1 MAIRLQPWQKVLLGL
16 ISGILVGFFAGESAA
31 VLKPFGDLFIR
42 LIKMIIAPL
51 IFCSIVSGIGHLEN
65 AKHLGRLGL
74 KSVLTYCACTT
85 CAIFLG
91 FIAAWIFRP
100 GDGLVLIEGPKPD
113 SKIFSLGEYLMNIVP
128 ESAVGAFAQGSIL
141 QVVFFATFA
150 GITLLLMGD
159 KSKPILFA
167 IKEITTVVFFM
178 VQLIVK
184 MAPLAAFAF
193 MAWCV
198 GTQGVASLFS
208 LGKLVCASFFAFS
221 LQYIVF
227 GLLIFFFG
235 KLKPW
240 PFYKKSIPYQLLA
253 FSTSSSKAALP
264 MTMSIAEEK
273 LGISKSS
280 ASFVLPLGASM
291 NMDGLAIYL
300 GLCAVTFAQAAGRTL
315 SLSEYGILMLTATL
329 GSIGGAGIPSGTL
342 MMLPMVL
349 GSLQL
354 PLDGVALIVGIDR
367 IMDMMRTTINITGDS
382 AVALVV
388 DSSEKTH
395 NAAVY
400 YEK

>member
-1 MAIRLQPWQKVLLGL
+1 MNPVRDRKVN
-16 ISGILVGFFAGESAA
+16 F
-31 VLKPFGDLFIR
+31 
-42 LIKMIIAPL
+42 
-51 IFCSIVSGIGHLEN
+51 
-65 AKHLGRLGL
+65 
-74 KSVLTYCACTT
+74 
-85 CAIFLG
+85 
-91 FIAAWIFRP
+91 
-100 GDGLVLIEGPKPD
+100 
-113 SKIFSLGEYLMNIVP
+113 
-128 ESAVGAFAQGSIL
+128 
-141 QVVFFATFA
+141 
-150 GITLLLMGD
+150 
-159 KSKPILFA
+159 
-167 IKEITTVVFFM
+167 
-178 VQLIVK
+178 
-184 MAPLAAFAF
+184 
-193 MAWCV
+193 
-198 GTQGVASLFS
+198 
-208 LGKLVCASFFAFS
+208 
-221 LQYIVF
+221 
-227 GLLIFFFG
+227 FFFG